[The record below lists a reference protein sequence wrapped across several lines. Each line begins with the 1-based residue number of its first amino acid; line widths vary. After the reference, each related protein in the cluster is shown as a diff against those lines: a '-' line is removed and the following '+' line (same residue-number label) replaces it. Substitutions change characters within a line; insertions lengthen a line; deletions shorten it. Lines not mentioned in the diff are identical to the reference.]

1 MSDSV
6 QSAEAAGFIQRLGAL
21 FDLGGPVVM
30 LLMAMSV
37 LALAIVLLKLWQ
49 FLYLQLHRNG
59 FVERALEQLRA
70 GRQDEA
76 LATLTGT
83 RNPIAKVMTVVIEA
97 RHSPTHDDALVRE
110 EATRV
115 GARFLESLRGQ
126 LRGLEVIGALSPLLG
141 LLGTVLGMI
150 EAFRQLEAAGSQVD
164 PAVLSG
170 GIWEALLTT
179 AVGLAVAIP
188 VVAALNWLERRV
200 DRFRH
205 QMEDAVT
212 RIFTQTRPPQSD
224 QESAMPRPA
233 AVRASRVADG
243 H

>member
-1 MSDSV
+1 MSDSI
-6 QSAEAAGFIQRLGAL
+6 QTAESAAFLQRLGAL

-49 FLYLQLHRNG
+49 FFYLQLHRSS
-59 FVERALEQLRA
+59 FVENALQHLGA
-70 GRQDEA
+70 GRYDDA
-76 LATLTGT
+76 LVSLRST
-83 RNPIAKVMTVVIEA
+83 RNPIGRVMAVVVEGRRDPA
-97 RHSPTHDDALVRE
+97 HDDALVRE

-115 GARFLESLRGQ
+115 GARYLEALRGQ

-150 EAFRQLEAAGSQVD
+150 EAFRQLESAGSQVD

-212 RIFTQTRPPQSD
+212 RIFTQTRPPQPE
-224 QESAMPRPA
+224 QEAAVARPA
-233 AVRASRVADG
+233 AVRATRAADG